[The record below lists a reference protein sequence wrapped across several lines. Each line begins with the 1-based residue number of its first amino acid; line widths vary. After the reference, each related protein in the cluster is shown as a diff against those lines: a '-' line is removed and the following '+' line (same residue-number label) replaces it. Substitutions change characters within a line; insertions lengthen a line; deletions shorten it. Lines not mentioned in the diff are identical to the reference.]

1 LSQQWKMADER
12 NWGVLDSIYY
22 WIRRTISCAVN
33 TSWEIVLDSIYYW
46 FFFLI
51 IIKLRVV

>member
-46 FFFLI
+46 IFFFI